1 MRLVPLTPEARSVG
15 ASAGSAH
22 AVAADAELLPGTAM
36 ASRARGRVDARLHA
50 VIPSSGPGRDPPLWV
65 RAARARALSNMV
77 VIVAALA
84 GVLGV
89 ARRAK
94 ARIRA
99 SLHRMPRHEACAVKT
114 GQRDLVERKSRG
126 ERGDGP
132 DPVASG
138 AGALRV
144 AARAKVT
151 GARGSDSVLTQPVAV
166 MNQVTYRRG
175 ILGREVL
182 VAAVAGAKRPL
193 ILMLVAT
200 EARGHLGPDRVRVPL
215 GHGLMATHAVAVRG
229 SLMRAMLEAQV
240 LPRESRTLP
249 GVGGAVASEA

>member
-1 MRLVPLTPEARSVG
+1 M
-15 ASAGSAH
+15 
-22 AVAADAELLPGTAM
+22 
-36 ASRARGRVDARLHA
+36 
-50 VIPSSGPGRDPPLWV
+50 
-65 RAARARALSNMV
+65 AARAE
-77 VIVAALA
+77 I
-84 GVLGV
+84 
-89 ARRAK
+89 
-94 ARIRA
+94 
-99 SLHRMPRHEACAVKT
+99 
-114 GQRDLVERKSRG
+114 
-126 ERGDGP
+126 
-132 DPVASG
+132 
-138 AGALRV
+138 AGARS
-144 AARAKVT
+144 
-151 GARGSDSVLTQPVAV
+151 SDAVLAQPIAV
-166 MNQVTYRRG
+166 MNKVTYGGR

>member
-1 MRLVPLTPEARSVG
+1 
-15 ASAGSAH
+15 
-22 AVAADAELLPGTAM
+22 
-36 ASRARGRVDARLHA
+36 
-50 VIPSSGPGRDPPLWV
+50 
-65 RAARARALSNMV
+65 MV

-114 GQRDLVERKSRG
+114 GQRDLVERESRG

-175 ILGREVL
+175 ILGREAL

-215 GHGLMATHAVAVRG
+215 GHGFMATHAVAVRG